1 MRKLLSFLM
10 ILLLLPCIAL
20 GDALQVDM
28 PCLQPEDEAAF
39 LSRHPGLTIEYGQYG
54 FYNTGNELNAV
65 LLTGQMAYDLFT
77 SNNVY
82 MDYRPAMERGYCLDL
97 SGSEVIRQAVARM
110 VPAVAEQLMVDGR
123 ICGLPTGV
131 QFDLICAD
139 AEVFGQMGYDTAD
152 VPRNCGD
159 FLSFLE
165 AWVVR
170 QETDPEA
177 VQVFGDWDY
186 TVYDATTYTAE
197 LARLVLEEA
206 IRQQQ
211 AAGEALSFSDP
222 LLEDALTRVRQIGQ
236 ALARVEP
243 PSESASAGE

>member
-1 MRKLLSFLM
+1 MRKLLSLM
-10 ILLLLPCIAL
+10 LLTLLLPCAAL

-39 LSRHPGLTIEYGQYG
+39 LAQYPGLTIEYGRHG
-54 FYNTGNELNAV
+54 SFSSGNDLNV
-65 LLTGQMAYDLFT
+65 TLLTGQMAYDLFT
-77 SNNVY
+77 ADNIN
-82 MDYRPAMERGYCLDL
+82 MNYRPAMERGYCLDL
-97 SGSEVIRQAVARM
+97 SGSEIIRQAVARM
-110 VPAVAEQLMVDGR
+110 VPAVAEQLMAGGR
-123 ICGLPTGV
+123 IYGLPTGV
-131 QFDLICAD
+131 QFDLLYAD
-139 AEVFGQMGYDTAD
+139 AEVFQSVGFGSGD
-152 VPRNCGD
+152 VPRTCGD

-186 TVYDATTYTAE
+186 TVYDGTTYTAE

-211 AAGEALSFSDP
+211 AAG
-222 LLEDALTRVRQIGQ
+222 
-236 ALARVEP
+236 
-243 PSESASAGE
+243 